1 MGELLDRAYQREIL
15 QALASVYPQS
25 PNLRKLFGEMDDKF
39 QVNAVYLSEH
49 ELIRANLRQAINAPR
64 SVIQAEITARGLDFL
79 QDDGGLSAILGT
91 ITVKLHDDTI
101 RALLIDKVQKS
112 DAAPSVKSRLV
123 ETIKGLPAEAL
134 KRLAQK
140 AMDAGIEQIPEAAE
154 QLQGWLGL

>member
-1 MGELLDRAYQREIL
+1 MGGLLDRGCQLTIL
-15 QALASVYPQS
+15 QTLASVYPQAAS
-25 PNLRKLFGEMDDKF
+25 LRRLFGEMDDKF

-49 ELIRANLRQAINAPR
+49 GLIKANVREVINAPR
-64 SVIQAEITARGLDFL
+64 SVIHAEITARGLDFI

-112 DAAPSVKSRLV
+112 DASPGVKAGLIT
-123 ETIKGLPAEAL
+123 TIKGLPAEAL

-140 AMDAGIEQIPEAAE
+140 AMDAGIEQLPEAAE